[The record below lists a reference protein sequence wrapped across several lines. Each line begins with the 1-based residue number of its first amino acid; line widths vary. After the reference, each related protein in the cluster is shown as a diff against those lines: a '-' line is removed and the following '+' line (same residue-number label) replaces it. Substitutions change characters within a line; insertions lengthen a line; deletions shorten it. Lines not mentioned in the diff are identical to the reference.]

1 MFDWICKKGGRQ
13 RNILQMHTISCI
25 NAIFK
30 IFGSERTHFYE
41 PVQIAV
47 QAGID
52 VEMYTNKQTNIHTII
67 HTIITYKHN
76 LASSRH

>member
-1 MFDWICKKGGRQ
+1 MNCLTGFVKKEGGREIYYKCTLSHVLTLFSKSLV
-13 RNILQMHTISCI
+13 RACT
-25 NAIFK
+25 
-30 IFGSERTHFYE
+30 
-41 PVQIAV
+41 IAV